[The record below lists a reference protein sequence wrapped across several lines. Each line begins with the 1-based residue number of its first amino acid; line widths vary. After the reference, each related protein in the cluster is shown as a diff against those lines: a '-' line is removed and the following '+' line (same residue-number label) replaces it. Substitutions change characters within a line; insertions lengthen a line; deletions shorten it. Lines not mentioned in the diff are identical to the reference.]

1 MIGCYKK
8 QKINNKI
15 KLEFKMSILNIFNG
29 KKAENSEK
37 EQNVIVNNKQNVLRF
52 KEHIAELVKEQKGNK
67 AVTRKP
73 HNSDTWP
80 YQNAERELKYELFVK
95 YTAYYIVKHYLWAD
109 ENKEKCEEYLNKVIE
124 DAKHVMHTED
134 SWLHKYAVSNFR
146 DKVKYYVDEY
156 TPEVNEE

>member
-1 MIGCYKK
+1 
-8 QKINNKI
+8 
-15 KLEFKMSILNIFNG
+15 MSILNIFNG

-37 EQNVIVNNKQNVLRF
+37 EQETIVNNKENVLKF
-52 KEHIAELVKEQKGNK
+52 KANIAELVEKQKGNR

-95 YTAYYIVKHYLWAD
+95 YTAYYVVKHYLWLE

-124 DAKHVMHTED
+124 NAKRALHSEE
-134 SWLHKYAVSNFR
+134 SWLHKHMIENFR
-146 DKVKYYVDEY
+146 REVKQYVDMY
-156 TPEVNEE
+156 TTE

>member
-1 MIGCYKK
+1 
-8 QKINNKI
+8 
-15 KLEFKMSILNIFNG
+15 MSILNIFNG

-73 HNSDTWP
+73 HNSDTWT

-109 ENKEKCEEYLNKVIE
+109 ENKENCEEYLNKVIE
-124 DAKHVMHTED
+124 NAKRALHSED
-134 SWLHKYAVSNFR
+134 SWLHKHMSEKFRSN
-146 DKVKYYVDEY
+146 VQSYVDMY
-156 TPEVNEE
+156 TTE